1 LIVQHGFSFLI
12 YLSGDGAGM
21 PAPLGSRHY
30 EGISTPA
37 RGAVPP
43 APPRT
48 FSPQANGAVCAL
60 SGRPAAGVLMWC
72 MDVGTGLNTSSVF
85 HKKY

>member
-1 LIVQHGFSFLI
+1 
-12 YLSGDGAGM
+12 M

-37 RGAVPP
+37 RGAPP
-43 APPRT
+43 RAGEAAPART
-48 FSPQANGAVCAL
+48 FSPQANGAVCTL

-72 MDVGTGLNTSSVF
+72 MDVETASNPAATF
-85 HKKY
+85 HKKYSNNHL